1 VETRPEIGA
10 EVSDRVR
17 FGEEVRSG
25 DEHVVTLY
33 EERPVVRSET
43 VPVERV
49 RLGKQAITEQQTLG
63 GQVRRE
69 EIEVDTAPD
78 VHDPR

>member
-1 VETRPEIGA
+1 MA
-10 EVSDRVR
+10 
-17 FGEEVRSG
+17 
-25 DEHVVTLY
+25 
-33 EERPVVRSET
+33 RSET